1 MTASR
6 PARADRVVAG
16 AVCALAEKHP
26 PAVERPLE
34 EMADMLTS
42 VIEGG
47 IVLSKVLDDGD
58 ILPGQLLQ
66 YRDYVRFAF
75 GDNR

>member
-1 MTASR
+1 
-6 PARADRVVAG
+6 
-16 AVCALAEKHP
+16 
-26 PAVERPLE
+26 VERPLE

-75 GDNR
+75 GDTR